1 MDRKAWIAI
10 ILCAVALFYWEW
22 QNAKTRQA
30 ALAAQQAAAL
40 ASPSPSATAT
50 PSIETPS
57 AAQPAAAP
65 TPATAAETRKLRS
78 SVAEYTFTNVD
89 GGIATVELLQHRAEN
104 GTNVIINNTSNIPIG
119 AVAEEPA
126 NWPQTSYAFAAGD
139 DSKIVLESTA
149 PSGVK
154 ITKTFT
160 LSPAAKDL
168 KDPYQVRFDLTFSNP
183 TGSKQDVRQFYISTG
198 AAAPI
203 HRLDQ
208 PRYTN
213 FDYQAGSKTSYI
225 NVLGPFEAGRIPLI
239 GIQTSAAKTEVR
251 ESPGDVLWAGTKNQ
265 YFATILNIL
274 DDNRGVGIWAARYD
288 IPLISPDAQA
298 HHGINGALGMPG
310 FSLAPGET
318 KTESFSF
325 YSGPKEYSRLK
336 KLGHEQD
343 EVMEFGLFKIVSEF
357 LLNALNWLHSVFKN
371 YATSIIVLTLIIK
384 TGLWT
389 IQNKSMQSM
398 KKMSLLAP
406 RMTELKEKYKDDPT
420 KMNQE
425 MMKLYKEYGINP
437 FAGCLPIFIQMPIF
451 FGFYTM
457 LAVAVELRN
466 SSFLWV
472 KDLSQ
477 PDTVAHVLGFPINL
491 LPIVMALTM
500 VWQMHITPK
509 TGDAVQQ
516 RIFLFMP
523 IIFLVFSYNY
533 ASALALYW
541 TVQNIFSIV
550 QLYLTRNQPMPEL
563 KKVSAAPAQP
573 VLSGKRKR

>member
-40 ASPSPSATAT
+40 ASPSPSVTET
-50 PSIETPS
+50 PSIEAPV
-57 AAQPAAAP
+57 AAQPTP
-65 TPATAAETRKLRS
+65 VSTPAVVAETRKLRS

-89 GGIATVELLQHRAEN
+89 GGIATVELIQHKAEN
-104 GTNVIINNTSNIPIG
+104 GTNVVINNTSKLPIG
-119 AVAEEPA
+119 AVTEDPT
-126 NWPQTSYAFAAGD
+126 NWPQTRYAFGSGD

-154 ITKTFT
+154 VTKTFT
-160 LSPAAKDL
+160 LSPLAKDL
-168 KDPYQVRFDLTFSNP
+168 KDPYQIRLDLTFANP
-183 TGSKQDVRQFYISTG
+183 TGAKQDVKPFYIATG
-198 AAAPI
+198 SAAPI

-213 FDYQAGSKTSYI
+213 FDFQSGSKTSYI
-225 NVLGPFEAGRIPLI
+225 NVLGPFEPGRIPLV
-239 GIQTSAAKTEVR
+239 GIQTSTAKAEVR
-251 ESPGDVLWAGTKNQ
+251 ESPGNVLWAGTKNQ
-265 YFATILNIL
+265 YFATILNVL
-274 DDNRGVGIWAARYD
+274 DDNRGTSVWAARYD
-288 IPLISPDAQA
+288 IPEISHDAQA

-310 FSLAPGET
+310 FALAPGEV

-357 LLNALNWLHSVFKN
+357 LLNALNWLHSLFKN

-420 KMNQE
+420 RMNQE
-425 MMKLYKEYGINP
+425 VMKLYKEYGINP
-437 FAGCLPIFIQMPIF
+437 FAGCLPILIQMPIF

-509 TGDAVQQ
+509 TGDAMQQ

-550 QLYLTRNQPMPEL
+550 QLYLTKNQPMPEL

-573 VLSGKRKR
+573 ALSGKRKR